1 MSRQIIKRHVYEDLI
16 ILLQLTVAII
26 ATTLK
31 NKSYNALIY
40 ILFGLNKIIFSERCE
55 KVAYNSEVEQE
66 HPDKV
71 VSHPDSTNIFKT
83 V

>member
-1 MSRQIIKRHVYEDLI
+1 M
-16 ILLQLTVAII
+16 
-26 ATTLK
+26 LK
-31 NKSYNALIY
+31 LH
-40 ILFGLNKIIFSERCE
+40 ILFGLNKIIFSERCK